1 MATHSRIPAWK
12 ISWTEEPGGP
22 QSTGS
27 KSWTQL
33 KPLGKHPHTTFHYWI
48 VPADWTTWLKL
59 DNHILPLHNLKLRF
73 VNANLFLLV
82 TWRQHK
88 QLKRLV
94 YGFVYLATYVEKQ
107 ISVSTERKEW
117 STSIEPG
124 TEAGNHISPAGS
136 DDVPGS
142 NPDFG
147 LHLTPLLCFNNFLF
161 SNLVW
166 SYSYL

>member
-124 TEAGNHISPAGS
+124 TEAGNHISP
-136 DDVPGS
+136 
-142 NPDFG
+142 PDLGTFNCI
-147 LHLTPLLCFNNFLF
+147 LLLKPSASPLKC
-161 SNLVW
+161 SMPPPNLLK
-166 SYSYL
+166 SLPIL